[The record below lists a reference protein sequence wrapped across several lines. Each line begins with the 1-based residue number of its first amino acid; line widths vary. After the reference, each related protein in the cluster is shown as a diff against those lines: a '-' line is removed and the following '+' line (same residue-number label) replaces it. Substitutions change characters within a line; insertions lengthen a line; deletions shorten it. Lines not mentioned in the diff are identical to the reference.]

1 MSAPFAENLMV
12 ELMPPEQIQ
21 RTMDF
26 ILQNQADSA
35 VRIAKL
41 EEGFVRMQAG
51 FERLEAKFEQQQMG
65 LDRLHNEITDLIAV
79 MSGLVQVSR
88 IHNDRLN
95 RLEGTR

>member
-1 MSAPFAENLMV
+1 MV

-41 EEGFVRMQAG
+41 EEGFERMQAGFDRMQAG

-65 LDRLHNEITDLIAV
+65 LDRLHNEITDLVAV